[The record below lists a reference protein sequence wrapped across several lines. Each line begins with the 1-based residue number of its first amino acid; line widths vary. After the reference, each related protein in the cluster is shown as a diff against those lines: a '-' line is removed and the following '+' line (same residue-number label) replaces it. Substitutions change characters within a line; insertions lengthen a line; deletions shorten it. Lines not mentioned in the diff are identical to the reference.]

1 MQQRRFI
8 LPNPRRHH
16 SHHRLEG
23 DSKVSWGRNIFFSN
37 LSLTK
42 ALDKLVTASTS
53 NDLRVRNH
61 LSPFYVWG
69 KGLRQVITDLQP
81 HSLPGLM
88 LRFQPIHLASNPVL
102 FPLHCPGWHTSWLVR
117 GPMWFRDWRKIL
129 AGTNGK
135 AKTLLPYHP
144 DRTFGAGKT
153 LHQAPSGTW
162 QGDLQFFD
170 EDNSFP
176 SSLWFLTTHGLL
188 HAPTLLLNET
198 LAFEVCFTMRG
209 LSSVLP

>member
-1 MQQRRFI
+1 M
-8 LPNPRRHH
+8 
-16 SHHRLEG
+16 
-23 DSKVSWGRNIFFSN
+23 
-37 LSLTK
+37 
-42 ALDKLVTASTS
+42 TASTS
-53 NDLRVRNH
+53 NDLWVRNR

-69 KGLRQVITDLQP
+69 KGLRQVTDWPTATQLAGVNAEIP
-81 HSLPGLM
+81 TNPSGFKSCVVSPALPWM
-88 LRFQPIHLASNPVL
+88 TYKLAGKRASVIP
-102 FPLHCPGWHTSWLVR
+102 
-117 GPMWFRDWRKIL
+117 RDWRKIL

-135 AKTLLPYHP
+135 AKTLLPCHP

-170 EDNSFP
+170 EDISFP
-176 SSLWFLTTHGLL
+176 SSLWFLMTYGLL